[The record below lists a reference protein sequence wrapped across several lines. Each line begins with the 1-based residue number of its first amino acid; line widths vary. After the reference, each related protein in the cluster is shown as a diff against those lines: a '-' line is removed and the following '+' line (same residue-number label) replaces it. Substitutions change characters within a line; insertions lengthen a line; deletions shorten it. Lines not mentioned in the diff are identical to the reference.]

1 MLRSRFI
8 PTLLLKGRG
17 LYKTVR
23 FKNET
28 YIGDPINAVRI
39 FNDKA
44 VDELI
49 LLDIDAHRRGAGP
62 DYELI
67 ADIASEAFIP
77 LCYGGGV
84 SRLSEFEAL
93 FKLGIEKV
101 AVNSAAVGSM
111 AVVSEAARV
120 FGSQSVVVGIDVRRS
135 ILGRYER
142 YVRSASV
149 ATKESALEAARRAE
163 AAGAGELLIYSVDR
177 DGTMQGYDVPLVR
190 EVATAVKVPVIA
202 CGGAA
207 SVDDMARVIR
217 EGRAS
222 SAAAGSLFVFHGK
235 HRAVL
240 ITYPDERTIYEAMT
254 KIAET
259 PSAGSRP

>member
-1 MLRSRFI
+1 MLRARFI
-8 PTLLLKGRG
+8 PTLLIRGRG
-17 LYKTVR
+17 LYKTVK

-28 YIGDPINAVRI
+28 YIGDPINAVKI

-49 LLDIDAHRRGAGP
+49 LLDIDAHRRGQGP
-62 DYELI
+62 DFGVI

-84 SRLSEFEAL
+84 THLEHFEAL

-101 AVNSAAVGSM
+101 AVNSAAIGAM
-111 AVVSEAARV
+111 ALVTQASRV
-120 FGSQSVVVGIDVRRS
+120 FGSQSVVVGIDVKKT
-135 ILGRYER
+135 LFGKYER
-142 YVRSASV
+142 LIRSATQS
-149 ATKESALEAARRAE
+149 TKESALQAACRAE

-177 DGTMQGYDVPLVR
+177 DGTMQGYDIALVR
-190 EVATAVKVPVIA
+190 EVTAAVKVPVIA
-202 CGGAA
+202 CGGAS

-217 EGRAS
+217 EGHAS
-222 SAAAGSLFVFHGK
+222 SAAAGSLFVFQGK

-240 ITYPDERTIYEAMT
+240 ITYPDEHTIAQ
-254 KIAET
+254 AL
-259 PSAGSRP
+259 AALA

>member
-17 LYKTVR
+17 LYKTVK

-49 LLDIDAHRRGAGP
+49 LLDIDAHRRGTGP
-62 DYELI
+62 NFELI
-67 ADIASEAFIP
+67 ADIASEAFVP

-84 SRLSEFEAL
+84 TRLDQFEKL

-101 AVNSAAVGSM
+101 AVNSAAVGTM
-111 AVVSEAARV
+111 DLVSQAARV

-135 ILGRYER
+135 LFGRAER
-142 YVRSASV
+142 YVRSASQS
-149 ATKESALEAARRAE
+149 TKESPAAAAARAE
-163 AAGAGELLIYSVDR
+163 EAGAGELLVYSVDR
-177 DGTMQGYDVPLVR
+177 DGTGQGYDIPIVR
-190 EVATAVKVPVIA
+190 EVSGAVRIPVIA
-202 CGGAA
+202 CGGAG
-207 SVDDMARVIR
+207 SLRDMVAAIR
-217 EGRAS
+217 DGHAA
-222 SAAAGSLFVFHGK
+222 SAAAGSVFVFQGK

-240 ITYPDERTIYEAMT
+240 ITYPDERA
-254 KIAET
+254 IASEF
-259 PSAGSRP
+259 SRADQKTE